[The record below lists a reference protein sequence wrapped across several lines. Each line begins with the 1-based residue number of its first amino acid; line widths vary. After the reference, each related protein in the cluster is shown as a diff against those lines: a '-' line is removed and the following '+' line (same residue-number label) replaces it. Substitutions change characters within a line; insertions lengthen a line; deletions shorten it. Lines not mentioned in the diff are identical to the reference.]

1 MRLRKYIIKK
11 KIKKIPLNKKDKN
24 ENNDINNYN
33 KIIQTFY
40 KNIIKKNKPI
50 DFEKFQ
56 KDIFEI
62 LDAKYCNYNHVK
74 KILNV
79 IKNRYII
86 KNFIGIKFREMQ
98 DDYYNVL
105 FNKNNL
111 DNNNLDN
118 NNLDN
123 NNLDNNNLD
132 NNNLDNN
139 NNNNNNHIDVDDND
153 KDFKLLCIKENNN
166 YADFIIILIDKVY
179 KKFNNIEE
187 DFILDLFTYY
197 TLDIDRVLKYLKTI
211 NFSFKNEKYIKKIH
225 YLADVDYFYLLKN
238 HDIKYVLTSNYIIT
252 NFDNIDNIIE
262 KYFPNPNYNEI
273 FTILINLLIENNR
286 LCNFNISNVGKWI
299 LNNYKYVD
307 KNIKIKLFTLY
318 FIYFISNFINNI
330 DMMNDNEYKQQI
342 INYQPNIN
350 ILKKIINDIKPKKE
364 FTLEQLIEA
373 DELIINILLK
383 SVNFR
388 KKTLL
393 KNKIFGTKNIKMQEY
408 DYFLDYK
415 NISIY
420 TGFNMIDID
429 TYISF
434 INKNRLQFINLII
447 NYVKKITNVNDIIHC
462 KLFHN
467 KNKIF
472 TLDEKV
478 YILKKIYS
486 GKIKANELELFILNN
501 NELACHFIKNISINY
516 KYVKYAMTVGNL
528 KFIET
533 LCDLKYNFTT
543 NDLLYITSD
552 INIEEILKTINKYNI
567 INFIENLDW
576 YYHIKYIL
584 KNNNNNLDI
593 LKVIYNDDNQD
604 LRDIFNK
611 KIKEINLKYNFD
623 ELNNL
628 DFNKFCS
635 HIINNNIIFNKY
647 DIYRLNCLQK
657 RLFLLNY
664 NN

>member
-1 MRLRKYIIKK
+1 MRLRKYVIKK
-11 KIKKIPLNKKDKN
+11 KIKPIPLKKKDKN
-24 ENNDINNYN
+24 ENNDINKYN
-33 KIIQTFY
+33 NIIRIFY
-40 KNIIKKNKPI
+40 KNLVKKNKPI
-50 DFEKFQ
+50 DFEKF
-56 KDIFEI
+56 KTDIFEI
-62 LDAKYCNYNHVK
+62 LDSKYCIYNHVK

-98 DDYYNVL
+98 DDYYNLL
-105 FNKNNL
+105 FDKNNL
-111 DNNNLDN
+111 DNNNVDN
-118 NNLDN
+118 NNVDN
-123 NNLDNNNLD
+123 NNVDVYDNE
-132 NNNLDNN
+132 
-139 NNNNNNHIDVDDND
+139 
-153 KDFKLLCIKENNN
+153 DFKLLCLKENNN
-166 YADFIIILIDKVY
+166 YADFIINLIDKVY
-179 KKFNNIEE
+179 KKFKNIEE
-187 DFILDLFTYY
+187 DFIVDLFTYY

-211 NFSFKNEKYIKKIH
+211 NFIFKNEKYIKKIH
-225 YLADVDYFYLLKN
+225 YLCDVDYFYLLKN

-262 KYFPNPNYNEI
+262 KYFPNPDYNEI

-286 LCNFNISNVGKWI
+286 LSILNISNVGEWI
-299 LNNYKYVD
+299 LNKKKSLNS
-307 KNIKIKLFTLY
+307 NIKIQLLTLY

-342 INYQPNIN
+342 IDYQSNIN
-350 ILKKIINDIKPKKE
+350 ILKKVINDIKPKKE

-373 DELIINILLK
+373 DELIINILFK
-383 SVNFR
+383 NVNFR
-388 KKTLL
+388 RKTFLKEKKY
-393 KNKIFGTKNIKMQEY
+393 KYGYKNIDIDKY

-415 NISIY
+415 DIAVY

-447 NYVKKITNVNDIIHC
+447 NYVKKITNVNDIINC

-478 YILKKIYS
+478 IILKKIYS

-501 NELACHFIKNISINY
+501 NELACHFIKNIPINN
-516 KYVKYAMTVGNL
+516 KYVKYAMTSGNL

-543 NDLLYITSD
+543 DDLLYITCD
-552 INIEEILKTINKYNI
+552 INIEEIFKTINKYNTI
-567 INFIENLDW
+567 DFLINIDW

-584 KNNNNNLDI
+584 NNNNNNLDI
-593 LKVIYNDDNQD
+593 LKIIYNDDNQD

-611 KIKEINLKYNFD
+611 KIEEINFKYDFAK
-623 ELNNL
+623 LNNL
-628 DFNKFCS
+628 DFNNFCIY
-635 HIINNNIIFNKY
+635 IIKNNIIFNKY

-664 NN
+664 EE

>member
-1 MRLRKYIIKK
+1 MRLRKYIINK
-11 KIKKIPLNKKDKN
+11 KIKKIPLKKKDKN
-24 ENNDINNYN
+24 ENNDINKYN
-33 KIIQTFY
+33 NIIRIFY
-40 KNIIKKNKPI
+40 KNLVKKNKPI

-62 LDAKYCNYNHVK
+62 LDSKYCIYNHVK

-79 IKNRYII
+79 IKTRYII
-86 KNFIGIKFREMQ
+86 KNFIGIKFRQIQ

-105 FNKNNL
+105 FNKNNI
-111 DNNNLDN
+111 DNNNHVDIEDN
-118 NNLDN
+118 E
-123 NNLDNNNLD
+123 
-132 NNNLDNN
+132 
-139 NNNNNNHIDVDDND
+139 
-153 KDFKLLCIKENNN
+153 DFKLLCFKENNN
-166 YADFIIILIDKVY
+166 YADFIINLIDKVY
-179 KKFNNIEE
+179 KKFKNIEE
-187 DFILDLFTYY
+187 DFIVDLFTYY

-262 KYFPNPNYNEI
+262 KYFPNPDYNEI

-286 LCNFNISNVGKWI
+286 LCNFNISNVGEWI

-330 DMMNDNEYKQQI
+330 DMMNDNEYKEQI

-373 DELIINILLK
+373 DELIINILFK

-393 KNKIFGTKNIKMQEY
+393 KNRIFGGKNIKIQEY

-415 NISIY
+415 NIAVY

-434 INKNRLQFINLII
+434 INKNRLQFINLMI
-447 NYVKKITNVNDIIHC
+447 NYVKKITNVNDIINC

-478 YILKKIYS
+478 NILKKIYS

-501 NELACHFIKNISINY
+501 NELACHFIKNISINN

-533 LCDLKYNFTT
+533 LCDLKYNFITD
-543 NDLLYITSD
+543 DLLYITSD
-552 INIEEILKTINKYNI
+552 INLEEILNSINKYNTI
-567 INFIENLDW
+567 DFLKNIDW

-584 KNNNNNLDI
+584 NNNNLDI

-604 LRDIFNK
+604 LRDLFNK
-611 KIKEINLKYNFD
+611 KIEEINLKYDFD

-628 DFNKFCS
+628 DFNNFCIY
-635 HIINNNIIFNKY
+635 IIKNNIIFNKY
-647 DIYRLNCLQK
+647 DIYRLNSLQK